1 MHAACRL
8 KHGSILDL
16 LAGLGP
22 PPGRHP
28 AHFRLSSF
36 PGARTNRPLRIRRFE
51 LGDVLRRRGFDLRKI
66 RIEPLHRI
74 TAYCRQID
82 VPFVDLRAALG
93 DARCEMVR
101 GARDCN
107 PLYFPSDYAHLNEQ
121 ALYIAAEQLL
131 RRINALGG
139 LLADDP
145 IL

>member
-8 KHGSILDL
+8 KQGSILDR

-36 PGARTNRPLRIRRFE
+36 PGARTGRPLRIRRFE
-51 LGDVLRRRGFDLRKI
+51 LGDVLRRRGFDLRKF
-66 RIEPLHRI
+66 RIEPPDRI

-82 VPFVDLRAALG
+82 APFVDLRMALG
-93 DARCEMVR
+93 DARREMAR
-101 GARDCN
+101 GARDWN
-107 PLYFPSDYAHLNEQ
+107 PLYIPSDYAHLNVQ
-121 ALYIAAEQLL
+121 ALHIAAEQLL
-131 RRINALGG
+131 WRINALGR
-139 LLADDP
+139 LLADDS